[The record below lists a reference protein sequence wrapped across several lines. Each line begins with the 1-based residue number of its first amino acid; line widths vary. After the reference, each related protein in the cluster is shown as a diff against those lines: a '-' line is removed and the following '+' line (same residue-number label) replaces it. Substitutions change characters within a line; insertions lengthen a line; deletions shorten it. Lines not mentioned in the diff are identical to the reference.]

1 MARTTCHPRVS
12 EPLLARLCS
21 RSLRRLIQQPN
32 RQTRSALLRCNTRG
46 GTGGTPFAYSIGG
59 GYRAG
64 VGRLIGQPGYRDGR
78 ICTGTCVCGGAIGTS
93 SRVTRDR

>member
-21 RSLRRLIQQPN
+21 RSLRRLIQQPD
-32 RQTRSALLRCNTRG
+32 RQPGCSGFWRNTRG